1 MSSIIL
7 VAFGFLFA
15 LLAVV
20 FFLLSREFFFKAVM
34 LVSETSSRH
43 YHFLSRVLGF
53 SVSSPQSPFSLILL
67 QSCGVLGE
75 STYGFCSQR
84 SFNLIWA
91 TCP

>member
-20 FFLLSREFFFKAVM
+20 FFLLSRECFFKAVM

-43 YHFLSRVLGF
+43 YHSLSKILGF
-53 SVSSPQSPFSLILL
+53 LCSLSTVAVFLDIIA
-67 QSCGVLGE
+67 VLWGL
-75 STYGFCSQR
+75 R
-84 SFNLIWA
+84 
-91 TCP
+91 

>member
-20 FFLLSREFFFKAVM
+20 FLLLSRECFFKAVM
-34 LVSETSSRH
+34 LVSEKSSRH

-53 SVSSPQSPFSLILL
+53 LCFLSTVAVFLDIIAVLWSP
-67 QSCGVLGE
+67 
-75 STYGFCSQR
+75 R
-84 SFNLIWA
+84 
-91 TCP
+91 

>member
-7 VAFGFLFA
+7 AAFGFLFA

-20 FFLLSREFFFKAVM
+20 FFLLSRECFFKAVM

-53 SVSSPQSPFSLILL
+53 LCFLSTVAVFLDIIAVLWSP
-67 QSCGVLGE
+67 
-75 STYGFCSQR
+75 R
-84 SFNLIWA
+84 
-91 TCP
+91 

>member
-20 FFLLSREFFFKAVM
+20 FFLLSRECFFKAVM

-43 YHFLSRVLGF
+43 YHSLSKILGF
-53 SVSSPQSPFSLILL
+53 LCSLASLAVFLDIIA
-67 QSCGVLGE
+67 VLW
-75 STYGFCSQR
+75 SLR
-84 SFNLIWA
+84 
-91 TCP
+91 